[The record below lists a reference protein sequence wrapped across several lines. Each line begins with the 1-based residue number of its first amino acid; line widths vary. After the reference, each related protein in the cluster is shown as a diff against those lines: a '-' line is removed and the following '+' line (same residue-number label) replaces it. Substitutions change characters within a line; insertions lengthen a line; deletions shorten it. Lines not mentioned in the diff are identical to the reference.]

1 MRSGDVGAGDAAA
14 FAAFSGFLEDGRV
27 TSMVA
32 RAWAS
37 TRNQGETSVTKKWE
51 RASQLGRGTLTQT
64 TTNRGVEEMFVQN
77 DAVSL
82 CLLLNRRAKTM
93 RVIDFRAGPS
103 NAKRVFVLK
112 LAKREGIEKIYTLV
126 ERDEVGTWVKLGFAR
141 EANIPGFYKR
151 SDAFILGCSANAQI
165 ESEVRIAVASSADDD
180 EDEAPEADAPS
191 AAHDLAEKTLAT
203 AKKHN
208 KELLDRPLPPTK
220 LVAVKEADVKK
231 TLEKALK
238 AGRALTAFEPFGRDV
253 QRRFFQIT
261 ARGGFELVASIE
273 SQSCFGN
280 AFLELLTAPKTEA
293 ERLATVSA
301 LRTVCDKLLAEGV
314 VSCFALAPSDDVAL
328 ATAFVHNGFRRTG
341 LLQDHLAVGRERKD
355 AIVWSR
361 KLANPAGE

>member
-1 MRSGDVGAGDAAA
+1 
-14 FAAFSGFLEDGRV
+14 
-27 TSMVA
+27 MVA
-32 RAWAS
+32 RAWA
-37 TRNQGETSVTKKWE
+37 TSRVQDTKTWE
-51 RASQLGRGTLTQT
+51 RASQLGRGTLTQSHT
-64 TTNRGVEEMFVQN
+64 HRGVEEMFVQN

-103 NAKRVFVLK
+103 HAKRAFVLK
-112 LAKREGIEKIYTLV
+112 LAKREGIEKVYTLV
-126 ERDEVGTWVKLGFAR
+126 ERDEVSTWSKLGFAR

-151 SDAFILGCSANAQI
+151 SDAFILGCSANAQH
-165 ESEVRIAVASSADDD
+165 ESEVRIALSSPAADD
-180 EDEAPEADAPS
+180 EDDVATDEHS
-191 AAHDLAEKTLAT
+191 AAYDLAEKTLAT

-208 KELLDRPLPPTK
+208 KELLDRALPPAK
-220 LVAVKEADVKK
+220 LVAVKESDIKK
-231 TLEKALK
+231 ALEKALK
-238 AGRALTAFEPFGRDV
+238 TGRALTAFEPFGRDV
-253 QRRFFQIT
+253 ERRFFQIT
-261 ARGGFELVASIE
+261 ARGGFELVASLE
-273 SQSCFGN
+273 AQSCFGN

-301 LRTVCDKLLAEGV
+301 LRTICDKLLAEGV

-361 KLANPAGE
+361 KLANPAAD